1 MSTYCCLFKM
11 FHESLLS
18 HLCCFAHCRW
28 LGRGLYLQQGHR
40 CLGSTL
46 PEGAPLRELD
56 QFNILKSQSQQ
67 RAKVQQSTGWNHL
80 RVCATHVESLCVH
93 CNTSGEEN
101 ATSYYYSKWVTKN
114 KLYSGSSCVSLT
126 KAEVASLTFSAEVV
140 HQDELLEQMW
150 GGAAEHAV
158 HRAQQCGPH
167 LIHEAHDDGGG
178 RQVVV
183 NLLLQAPAWR
193 AAMGLSLPKV
203 IHHVLRVGAPFLC
216 SLYRTYI
223 HKHTHFIYM
232 HAY

>member
-1 MSTYCCLFKM
+1 MNRDTEKTSFK
-11 FHESLLS
+11 
-18 HLCCFAHCRW
+18 
-28 LGRGLYLQQGHR
+28 
-40 CLGSTL
+40 
-46 PEGAPLRELD
+46 
-56 QFNILKSQSQQ
+56 ILKGQSQR

-80 RVCATHVESLCVH
+80 CVCATRVESPCVH
-93 CNTSGEEN
+93 CNTSREEN
-101 ATSYYYSKWVTKN
+101 VIFLVFRRTNGILA
-114 KLYSGSSCVSLT
+114 SSCLSLT

-193 AAMGLSLPKV
+193 AVMGLSLL
-203 IHHVLRVGAPFLC
+203 IHSQR
-216 SLYRTYI
+216 
-223 HKHTHFIYM
+223 
-232 HAY
+232 